1 MVSHQLGGKPAAG
14 ISLLVIFTLFG
25 GRDVE
30 CMHTQFGPQL
40 GTLTVARPATPRGV
54 GTQWEDGL
62 VRVICTGMTRT
73 GRIPAQCVNVNE
85 CGLILTNGTS
95 RTRMIKTGRHRYN
108 ARNRC
113 CEPETCKRPV

>member
-54 GTQWEDGL
+54 GTQVE
-62 VRVICTGMTRT
+62 VR
-73 GRIPAQCVNVNE
+73 P
-85 CGLILTNGTS
+85 
-95 RTRMIKTGRHRYN
+95 RTRYLYRYDAYRSN
-108 ARNRC
+108 NRTV
-113 CEPETCKRPV
+113 CECERVWVDF

>member
-54 GTQWEDGL
+54 GTHVG
-62 VRVICTGMTRT
+62 VRPGRAICTGTTRT
-73 GRIPAQCVNVNE
+73 GRIPALCVNVNVCE
-85 CGLILTNGTS
+85 LICNTRHTHSLIKIDVTGTNREFVTL
-95 RTRMIKTGRHRYN
+95 H
-108 ARNRC
+108 
-113 CEPETCKRPV
+113 ET